1 MRKEYDLTT
10 LQIKRRGM
18 LPGLQG
24 QSSQEAKVNITV
36 ALDEDLATYFKAK
49 ADNSAALSFQTLVNQ
64 TLRQTLQPTVAQQP
78 SVEMEVI
85 KMALLQDAE
94 FLREVANRISH
105 LGVRS

>member
-24 QSSQEAKVNITV
+24 QSSQEAKVKITV

-49 ADNSAALSFQTLVNQ
+49 ADNSAALPFQTLVNQ
-64 TLRQTLQPTVAQQP
+64 TLRQILQPTVAQP

-105 LGVRS
+105 LEVN